1 MNPLD
6 AEMGRSSALVVD
18 GNSASRSVL
27 VSLLREYGV
36 AEVAQSS
43 RAQDARRLLEER
55 RFDIVVCDYHFEG
68 EPISGQDLMDD
79 LRLAQLLPLGTVVVM
94 ISAEAGHAKVAEAA
108 EAALDA
114 YLIKPHTSAALRQR
128 LFDARRRKHALK
140 DVIALIDKESFVE
153 AAEMCQAR
161 FETRGPAWLQAARVG
176 AELWLRL
183 GKPHA
188 AQRMFDAILEIGAV
202 PWARLGVAR
211 SQYDRGNASQARR
224 SLESLLTEQPGYS
237 DAYDVMARVLLD
249 QGLPDEALGASREA
263 LSITPGSVAR
273 LVKHGL
279 LAFYYGDAGEAGAA
293 LARAARYGLH
303 SKVFDLQ
310 GLVLLALVQFD
321 KSDLRGLTQSWRS
334 ITSARSG
341 LLGSDRLR
349 RFEAVIRVMK
359 LLLERNV
366 AEAVLLAQGL
376 IRESREPSFE
386 LEAACN
392 LLAMLTRLTHHELR
406 LESLDHDVLVLA
418 QRFAV
423 SRTTCE
429 LLVRS
434 LGANDLLA
442 TIVRD
447 AYAAICAEAEDAVS
461 NTLKGLPGEAAK
473 LLLTRAEATLNAKL
487 MDLAI
492 HTMDRHKQGIAGVEA
507 LRERAEALRERYRS
521 YGTQVHLDGAGDTRA
536 LTLLAKV

>member
-1 MNPLD
+1 
-6 AEMGRSSALVVD
+6 
-18 GNSASRSVL
+18 
-27 VSLLREYGV
+27 
-36 AEVAQSS
+36 
-43 RAQDARRLLEER
+43 
-55 RFDIVVCDYHFEG
+55 
-68 EPISGQDLMDD
+68 
-79 LRLAQLLPLGTVVVM
+79 
-94 ISAEAGHAKVAEAA
+94 
-108 EAALDA
+108 
-114 YLIKPHTSAALRQR
+114 
-128 LFDARRRKHALK
+128 
-140 DVIALIDKESFVE
+140 
-153 AAEMCQAR
+153 
-161 FETRGPAWLQAARVG
+161 
-176 AELWLRL
+176 
-183 GKPHA
+183 
-188 AQRMFDAILEIGAV
+188 
-202 PWARLGVAR
+202 
-211 SQYDRGNASQARR
+211 
-224 SLESLLTEQPGYS
+224 
-237 DAYDVMARVLLD
+237 
-249 QGLPDEALGASREA
+249 
-263 LSITPGSVAR
+263 
-273 LVKHGL
+273 
-279 LAFYYGDAGEAGAA
+279 
-293 LARAARYGLH
+293 
-303 SKVFDLQ
+303 
-310 GLVLLALVQFD
+310 
-321 KSDLRGLTQSWRS
+321 
-334 ITSARSG
+334 
-341 LLGSDRLR
+341 
-349 RFEAVIRVMK
+349 
-359 LLLERNV
+359 
-366 AEAVLLAQGL
+366 VLLAQGM